1 MEERFELLWMDPLGI
16 KKNTTKCTGL
26 CLVAQACPTL
36 CNPMDCR
43 PTGFSIHGI
52 SQARLLECC
61 HFLLQG
67 YLPDPGIEPGSS
79 ALQADSLPTELQ
91 GNPCRFAMRE
101 AFLLRYLGRKDA
113 CLEMASSLS
122 LEGSSRNKTVPQLE
136 WCAVLSCFS
145 RVWLFAGKNTGVGC
159 AFLQGIFSTQES
171 NPYLSSI
178 SCIAGRFFT
187 HWTLSWDCGGRLINI
202 WWLLN

>member
-26 CLVAQACPTL
+26 CLVAQACLTL

-52 SQARLLECC
+52 SQARILECC

-79 ALQADSLPTELQ
+79 ALQVYSLWSEPPGKPRVCMPLPKIPHATTKNWHSQINKLNNLFRKRKTEGTLQ
-91 GNPCRFAMRE
+91 
-101 AFLLRYLGRKDA
+101 
-113 CLEMASSLS
+113 SSLRRWN
-122 LEGSSRNKTVPQLE
+122 LTKD
-136 WCAVLSCFS
+136 F
-145 RVWLFAGKNTGVGC
+145 
-159 AFLQGIFSTQES
+159 QEMKFIKRAS
-171 NPYLSSI
+171 
-178 SCIAGRFFT
+178 
-187 HWTLSWDCGGRLINI
+187 GGRLM
-202 WWLLN
+202 LA